1 MLSLDG
7 VGVGQWRSD
16 RADGGQVHGAAED
29 RAARLVPQ
37 HGGWRDVAEQHLPQ
51 ESQEVGGSNPCSL
64 GRVSACAPEIT
75 GTHHSSVP
83 FVNQLD

>member
-7 VGVGQWRSD
+7 VGMGQRWSD
-16 RADGGQVHGAAED
+16 RADSGQIHGAAED
-29 RAARLVPQ
+29 RAAGLVPQ
-37 HGGWRDVAEQHLPQ
+37 HGGWRDVAERHLTQ

-75 GTHHSSVP
+75 GTRRSSVP
-83 FVNQLD
+83 SVNQSD